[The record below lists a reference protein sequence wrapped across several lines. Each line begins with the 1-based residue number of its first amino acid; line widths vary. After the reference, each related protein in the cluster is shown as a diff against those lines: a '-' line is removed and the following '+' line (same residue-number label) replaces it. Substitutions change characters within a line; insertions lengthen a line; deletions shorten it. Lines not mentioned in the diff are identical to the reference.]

1 MNIWIAQIISRISS
15 NYPWVNGG
23 FLLSLSFD
31 IFAWRAARSASMPR
45 NRRVL
50 SFAELAWNASGS
62 DCFALCFS
70 TPTLWITTI
79 VLYTCLIRA
88 TCEVAVFN
96 SYLPLCSI
104 IFWQSCL
111 TTRSAAPNSTLKP
124 TNPLVTGWSRW
135 NGFNDRELGVTRN
148 CNGGL
153 GSWLGW
159 PVSFLEAKHWKK
171 ILPRKRRDFPSKPQ
185 ETYFRLVSS
194 IWTQKVPFKSSTLW
208 SWFSRE
214 DTSFAIYHCP
224 HFWSHQTVIAVRF
237 TCSENRIAMDPVGS
251 DKVDHAD
258 QCTPFMARQF
268 SKV

>member
-148 CNGGL
+148 CNRGVGKL
-153 GSWLGW
+153 IGM
-159 PVSFLEAKHWKK
+159 
-171 ILPRKRRDFPSKPQ
+171 
-185 ETYFRLVSS
+185 
-194 IWTQKVPFKSSTLW
+194 
-208 SWFSRE
+208 
-214 DTSFAIYHCP
+214 
-224 HFWSHQTVIAVRF
+224 
-237 TCSENRIAMDPVGS
+237 TC
-251 DKVDHAD
+251 
-258 QCTPFMARQF
+258 
-268 SKV
+268 